1 MDPRRNPF
9 APGAGIPPPEL
20 AGRHDLIER
29 GAVALDRIRA
39 RAAARSLIFY
49 GLRGVGKTVLLNRIR
64 TDAEGRGI
72 LAARVEAPEER
83 SLPALLAPSLRALLT
98 RLSRGAAAKAAARRA
113 LRALS
118 GFATALKLEYED
130 LQIGLEFDPEPGLAD
145 SGDLETDLTALLA
158 TVGTAAAERDAAVV
172 LFIDE
177 LQYVREEQLAALI
190 GALHSASQDLL
201 PITMMA
207 AGLPQLVGQAGR
219 AKSMPNGCSNLYR
232 WTAST

>member
-1 MDPRRNPF
+1 
-9 APGAGIPPPEL
+9 
-20 AGRHDLIER
+20 
-29 GAVALDRIRA
+29 
-39 RAAARSLIFY
+39 LIFY

-118 GFATALKLEYED
+118 GFATALKLKYED

-158 TVGTAAAERDAAVV
+158 AVGTAAAEREAAVV

-177 LQYVREEQLAALI
+177 LQYVPEEQLAALI
-190 GALHSASQDLL
+190 GALRSASQDQL
-201 PITMMA
+201 PITMM

>member
-1 MDPRRNPF
+1 
-9 APGAGIPPPEL
+9 
-20 AGRHDLIER
+20 
-29 GAVALDRIRA
+29 
-39 RAAARSLIFY
+39 
-49 GLRGVGKTVLLNRIR
+49 
-64 TDAEGRGI
+64 
-72 LAARVEAPEER
+72 
-83 SLPALLAPSLRALLT
+83 
-98 RLSRGAAAKAAARRA
+98 LSRGAAAKAAARRA

-118 GFATALKLEYED
+118 GFATALKLKYED

-158 TVGTAAAERDAAVV
+158 AVGTAAAEREAAVV

-177 LQYVREEQLAALI
+177 LQYVPEEQLAALI
-190 GALHSASQDLL
+190 GALRSASQDQL
-201 PITMMA
+201 PITMM